1 MTQSRQTSRSL
12 PFIVLAWLAVVMA
25 GSALVWTVISRA
37 GSEVGDP
44 TEDARV
50 SAPGPTTQS
59 ARPSAHPTKTPAP
72 TSTRST
78 TPSVS
83 PSATPHQTTSSEP
96 THSAEPSEEPHT
108 TPSATQEAAVRRTWQ
123 GTGGILVVECTGSTI
138 RLVGTQPDSGFHVE
152 VDERGPDRVR
162 VQFESLAEG
171 GPDTDVRSECRG
183 GTPVFSE
190 QDDN

>member
-1 MTQSRQTSRSL
+1 MTQSRLPSRSL

-44 TEDARV
+44 ADEARV
-50 SAPGPTTQS
+50 SASSPTTETARPSGPATKTPGPTKS
-59 ARPSAHPTKTPAP
+59 S
-72 TSTRST
+72 

-83 PSATPHQTTSSEP
+83 PSATPHQTASSEP
-96 THSAEPSEEPHT
+96 THSAGPTEEPHS
-108 TPSATQEAAVRRTWQ
+108 TPTAPQPAAVRRTWQ

-138 RLVGTQPDSGFHVE
+138 RLVGAQPDSGFHVE
-152 VDERGPDRVR
+152 VDERGPNRVR
-162 VQFESLAEG
+162 VQFESLTDG
-171 GPDTDVRSECRG
+171 GPETDVRSECRV